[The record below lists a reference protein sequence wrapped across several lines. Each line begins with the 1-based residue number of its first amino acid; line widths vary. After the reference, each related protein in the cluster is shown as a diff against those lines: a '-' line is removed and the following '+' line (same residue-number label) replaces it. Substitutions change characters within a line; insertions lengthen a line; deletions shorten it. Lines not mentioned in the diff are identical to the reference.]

1 MRGNITRRGDRS
13 WRLKFESGERNN
25 GTGKRQ
31 TKFVTVRGTRRD
43 AEREL
48 TRILNAIE
56 TGAFVEP
63 SKMTVE
69 KYLET
74 WLDHAKQRVSAKTFS
89 RYEEIVK
96 KTSFGWT
103 RIALPHEAY
112 ASCHPGLLFQGACQ
126 RPAQWTWW
134 SFGADGEASSSDFE
148 RSAAP
153 GRAMAASPF
162 QSVRSR
168 RAAAAS
174 TARNAHHRSEANR
187 AAAQGRRAEEDLHA
201 GASRRDH
208 RHAPRRIARVALE
221 KR

>member
-1 MRGNITRRGDRS
+1 MQKWHGKAPNQMRHGARHEAGRRKGANAHTQRDRDRSLRRAVKDDSREISGNLARSRKAARQRKDLFSLRGNR
-13 WRLKFESGERNN
+13 
-25 GTGKRQ
+25 
-31 TKFVTVRGTRRD
+31 
-43 AEREL
+43 
-48 TRILNAIE
+48 
-56 TGAFVEP
+56 
-63 SKMTVE
+63 
-69 KYLET
+69 
-74 WLDHAKQRVSAKTFS
+74 
-89 RYEEIVK
+89 K